1 MYAFPVWFC
10 DSYFQDYY
18 LVPGQQGKKLQKDE
32 NVQKLILQVHY
43 CKYEEVEG
51 LFEEGRFIWTW
62 HLASEITSEN
72 GSGVNEEPFLQSFGF
87 FETFNLQ
94 IINYYAQYIFNFEYY
109 FALYCWC
116 SINYNG
122 PSL

>member
-51 LFEEGRFIWTW
+51 LFEEGWFISASLFGKVVCT
-62 HLASEITSEN
+62 HFLDLASGI
-72 GSGVNEEPFLQSFGF
+72 
-87 FETFNLQ
+87 
-94 IINYYAQYIFNFEYY
+94 
-109 FALYCWC
+109 
-116 SINYNG
+116 
-122 PSL
+122 